1 LANSRQNSH
10 LPKIKM
16 SADLAAT
23 YIVDFIYVLAPQ
35 VGLESTYQRIFNN
48 MQVGG

>member
-16 SADLAAT
+16 AADLAAT

-35 VGLESTYQRIFNN
+35 VGLESTFKCSVNN
-48 MQVGG
+48 MQVSG